1 MKVKASGKR
10 NILKEIKYNKYKYV
24 DGLIM
29 MKMITDDDENIPS
42 YIIELIDKSYI
53 MNEEY

>member
-1 MKVKASGKR
+1 MKASGKR
-10 NILKEIKYNKYKYV
+10 NILKEIKYKYV